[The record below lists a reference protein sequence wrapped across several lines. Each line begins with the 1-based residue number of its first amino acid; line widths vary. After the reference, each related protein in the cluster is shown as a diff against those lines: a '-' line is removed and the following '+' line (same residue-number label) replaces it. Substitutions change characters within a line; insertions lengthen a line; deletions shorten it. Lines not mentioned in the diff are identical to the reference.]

1 MRDAILLVCAHAQ
14 GRACP
19 YQSRH
24 AHARYRRLKV
34 WTFISLRSVN
44 RTYAYAHWWSNIH
57 YRYGEK
63 CSKTRINSKD
73 SCHSST
79 ATIMDTSV
87 ADLTATRLLGAARFL
102 SRRNS
107 WKYFY
112 SHILLIHLRQQR
124 RCESRMVTPPSRT
137 ISSWSQRWNA
147 QWLSWD
153 SVLSRV

>member
-1 MRDAILLVCAHAQ
+1 MLYRFCHSAYCWNETFLAHLVTRLSAGCHFIGMCACS
-14 GRACP
+14 RARMP

-87 ADLTATRLLGAARFL
+87 ADLTAPRLSGVARFL
-102 SRRNS
+102 SRCSNL
-107 WKYFY
+107 KYFY
-112 SHILLIHLRQQR
+112 SHIRLIHLRQQQ
-124 RCESRMVTPPSRT
+124 RC
-137 ISSWSQRWNA
+137 
-147 QWLSWD
+147 
-153 SVLSRV
+153 